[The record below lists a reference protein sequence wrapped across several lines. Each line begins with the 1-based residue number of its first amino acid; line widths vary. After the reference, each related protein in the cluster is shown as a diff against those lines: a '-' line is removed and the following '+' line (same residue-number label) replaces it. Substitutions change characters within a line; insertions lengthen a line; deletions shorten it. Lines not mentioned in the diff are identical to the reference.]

1 MITVFYGAMNEYLGL
16 ADLRKHE
23 ADQLWNLRD
32 WLHRFTA
39 GHSTLAQATPGGNS
53 IEKNESK
60 DGGRIETKNGG
71 QNDGAQIQSLDGPSW
86 GVLLG
91 DAWRASFEGKYF
103 TSIKFYDSFI
113 QCQDKLRMLHF
124 AGKIFHLVF

>member
-1 MITVFYGAMNEYLGL
+1 MITTFYGAMNEYLGL
-16 ADLRKHE
+16 ADMRKHE

-39 GHSTLAQATPGGNS
+39 
-53 IEKNESK
+53 ESK
-60 DGGRIETKNGG
+60 DGDRIGMKNGG
-71 QNDGAQIQSLDGPSW
+71 KNDGAQIQSLDGPSW

-124 AGKIFHLVF
+124 AGKIFHLVL

>member
-1 MITVFYGAMNEYLGL
+1 MITTFYGAMNEYLGL

-32 WLHRFTA
+32 WLHRLTA
-39 GHSTLAQATPGGNS
+39 GHSTLTQATSSGNS
-53 IEKNESK
+53 TDTTGSK
-60 DGGRIETKNGG
+60 DGGKN
-71 QNDGAQIQSLDGPSW
+71 DAHQIHSLDGPSW

-124 AGKIFHLVF
+124 AGKIFYLLF

>member
-1 MITVFYGAMNEYLGL
+1 MITTFYGAMNEFLGL
-16 ADLRKHE
+16 ADLRKDE

-39 GHSTLAQATPGGNS
+39 GHSTLTQATPGGNS
-53 IEKNESK
+53 IDTTESK
-60 DGGRIETKNGG
+60 DGG
-71 QNDGAQIQSLDGPSW
+71 QNDAQIQSLDGPSW

-124 AGKIFHLVF
+124 AGKILCLVF